1 MTIHQCVPN
10 MSGDVTTRDLKPGPG
25 TGDLALQSQAL
36 IQALI
41 TVTTR
46 DLKPGPG
53 TGDLAPHSPPSQA
66 LIQALITVKHPGP
79 DR

>member
-41 TVTTR
+41 TV
-46 DLKPGPG
+46 
-53 TGDLAPHSPPSQA
+53 
-66 LIQALITVKHPGP
+66 KHPGP
-79 DR
+79 DREKRKPYQFIQSIETNTNKHLHLTHSSLKL